1 MLARFSLNQKLAGL
15 ALALGVV
22 AIFAT
27 PIRSGSVSIEPA
39 ELAVMV
45 QREVDHVTA
54 QDLAGWIVQKR
65 ADFRLIDLRDEKAF
79 AEYHIPGAE
88 LVPVTKLLDA
98 PIARNEKVVLYSDG
112 GIHSAQAWFL
122 MRAKGYKGVYIL
134 LGGLE
139 SWQSEVLFPSLA
151 ENPTPFQK
159 ERNEK
164 LRALSAHFG
173 GTPQQAGMAVASPSV
188 AIPKAVLP
196 TMPAGGD
203 APAAVTKKKKKRE
216 GC

>member
-1 MLARFSLNQKLAGL
+1 MFARFSLNQKLAGL

-27 PIRSGSVSIEPA
+27 PIRGGSVSIEPT

-45 QREVDHVTA
+45 HREVDHVTA
-54 QDLAGWIVQKR
+54 EDLAGWIVQKR
-65 ADFRLIDLRDEKAF
+65 DYRLIDLRDEKAF

-98 PIARNEKVVLYSDG
+98 SIARNETVVLYSDG

-122 MRAKGYKGVYIL
+122 MRAHGYRAAYIL

-139 SWQSEVLFPSLA
+139 SWQNQILFPSLA
-151 ENPTPFQK
+151 EDPTPFQK

-173 GTPQQAGMAVASPSV
+173 GTPQQAGMAAASPAAALPKV
-188 AIPKAVLP
+188 AMPP
-196 TMPAGGD
+196 MPAGV
-203 APAAVTKKKKKRE
+203 AKKKKRE

>member
-1 MLARFSLNQKLAGL
+1 MFARFSLNQKLAGL

-27 PIRSGSVSIEPA
+27 PIRGGNVSIEPA

-54 QDLAGWIVQKR
+54 EDLAGWIVQKR

-98 PIARNEKVVLYSDG
+98 PIARNETVVLYSDE

-122 MRAKGYKGVYIL
+122 MRANGYRAAYIL

-139 SWQSEVLFPSLA
+139 SWQNRILFPSLA

-159 ERNEK
+159 ERNER

-173 GTPQQAGMAVASPSV
+173 GTPQQAGTAAASPAALLPKV
-188 AIPKAVLP
+188 AMPPV
-196 TMPAGGD
+196 PAGG
-203 APAAVTKKKKKRE
+203 ATPAGVARKKKKE